1 MSIHPSYG
9 LVLTCGFR
17 QLLLIITLRIVIIDF
32 HYDFSHILF
41 SHVIFIAYKCNNTLP
56 LVYLNIVCLHGQK
69 LYHWK
74 EHFRRITVI
83 YYYCVESTKLL
94 KILHN
99 LVLKF
104 WKISKTAIFFLY
116 YTVHIYW
123 LWDLIII
130 GNYDASNNILL
141 DHTITHGDL
150 NISIS
155 RKSLETLMNTN
166 DLSSLTAKTKK
177 KTSINSI
184 ENYINNKYDEIALSH
199 LKQSILPEVHA
210 TINQKIISIP
220 KTDEVTYLKNHI
232 DNLIS
237 ELYFLREE
245 LQKKYSLIKILLNK
259 TEVIKHVTIR
269 NNKTLKDG

>member
-1 MSIHPSYG
+1 MI
-9 LVLTCGFR
+9 
-17 QLLLIITLRIVIIDF
+17 Q
-32 HYDFSHILF
+32 
-41 SHVIFIAYKCNNTLP
+41 
-56 LVYLNIVCLHGQK
+56 
-69 LYHWK
+69 
-74 EHFRRITVI
+74 
-83 YYYCVESTKLL
+83 
-94 KILHN
+94 
-99 LVLKF
+99 
-104 WKISKTAIFFLY
+104 
-116 YTVHIYW
+116 
-123 LWDLIII
+123 
-130 GNYDASNNILL
+130 SNNILL
-141 DHTITHGDL
+141 DHSITHDDL

-155 RKSLETLMNTN
+155 RKSLETPMNTN
-166 DLSSLTAKTKK
+166 DLSSLTAKTKR

-269 NNKTLKDG
+269 NNKTLKDDQPSPTNNNQKLVVNDTSNASNPMNGSYYNNSTENITPSNHYTDLQIGGDEYVSV